1 MTPLRVAL
9 AGCGAVGSAFLDIV
23 DERNR
28 QGLDRPIDVVRVL
41 VRDPARDRGVPLPG
55 DRFTDDVDAF
65 LDTPADVVVEAVGG
79 IEPMLTVARRSL
91 DRGRDWVT
99 ANKAL
104 VAEHGPDLALLA
116 RRSGAG
122 FGTEA
127 TVAAG
132 VPVVSTIR
140 HALADTG
147 IGAIRGILNGT
158 TNYMISALEGGQP
171 WEAALR
177 DARAKGFAEAD
188 PSRDLEGL
196 DAADKIRVLA
206 WLAFG
211 IDPAAL
217 IVDRRPVPVAPRS
230 LLDDAARRGCALRQV
245 AEVRRVAGRLQAV
258 VAPTFVPAGSALHGT
273 RFEHNLVEIDTRQA
287 GLLRFS
293 GPGAGG
299 RATAS
304 ALLADL
310 LRRHP
315 APEDRGLEAPRSTRG
330 AWRWAVGFDGGRGV
344 ERSLERAARTREVEI
359 TAIERD
365 GDRVRADLGA
375 TPLETVEEVVR
386 DVAAGRGAVARLEE
400 GCALPRTAV
409 RPQSAGSP
417 FTPSETLP

>member
-1 MTPLRVAL
+1 MSPLRVAL

-28 QGLDRPIDVVRVL
+28 QGIGRPIDVVRVL
-41 VRDPARDRGVPLPG
+41 VRDPTRERGVPIAA
-55 DRFTDDVDAF
+55 DRFTADVDDF
-65 LDTPADVVVEAVGG
+65 LEAPADVVVEAVGG

-104 VAEHGPDLALLA
+104 VAEHGPGLALLA
-116 RRSGAG
+116 RRSGSG

-171 WEAALR
+171 WDAALA

-188 PSRDLEGL
+188 PGRDLEGL

-211 IDPAAL
+211 IDPARLA
-217 IVDRRPVPVAPRS
+217 VDRLPVPVAPRS
-230 LLDDAARRGCALRQV
+230 LLADAARRGCALRQV
-245 AEVRRVAGRLQAV
+245 AEVRRVDGGLQAV
-258 VAPTFVPAGSALHGT
+258 VAPTFVAGGSALHGT
-273 RFEHNLVEIDTRQA
+273 RFEHNLVEVDTREA
-287 GLLRFS
+287 GLLRLS

-315 APEDRGLEAPRSTRG
+315 APEDRGG
-330 AWRWAVGFDGGRGV
+330 AEPPSSAGVWRWALGVDGGDEVVRA
-344 ERSLERAARTREVEI
+344 LERAARARGVEVA
-359 TAIERD
+359 AIERD
-365 GDRVRADLGA
+365 RGRVRADLGA
-375 TPLETVEEVVR
+375 STLGAVEEVAR
-386 DVAAGRGAVARLEE
+386 AFAGGGAALARLDD
-400 GCALPRTAV
+400 GCALPGHGV

-417 FTPSETLP
+417 FTTSETFP